1 MASGSADRTIKMWDI
16 RSHQLI
22 QVMPTP
28 FLLLP
33 SSFSLPFSSYLSL
46 PFPFVLLPSLFSL
59 LFTACY
65 LLPAALEGIKC
76 IDSSSI
82 YDIPF
87 EDMRDPGSLSGIP
100 HLSFHQNHCMLP
112 LLVRFNQSF
121 SFPFFHHTQHYGA
134 HTDGVTSIS
143 MHPVR
148 TTLVLSLLAPLSEI
162 TIHPSS
168 PASHLTPSN
177 YLPSPSPSSPPLSLP
192 PSLHCLSFPPS
203 TVSLPLPPLSLSLLP
218 SPQSGY
224 YLVSTS
230 RDSSIKI
237 WDLRE
242 GRLLFTLQ
250 VRAPC
255 SHVLLNALSYLSI
268 CCAFITT
275 AIPSLCL
282 YFQGIF
288 KLSNSMSIILKSFLF

>member
-1 MASGSADRTIKMWDI
+1 
-16 RSHQLI
+16 
-22 QVMPTP
+22 
-28 FLLLP
+28 
-33 SSFSLPFSSYLSL
+33 
-46 PFPFVLLPSLFSL
+46 
-59 LFTACY
+59 
-65 LLPAALEGIKC
+65 
-76 IDSSSI
+76 
-82 YDIPF
+82 
-87 EDMRDPGSLSGIP
+87 
-100 HLSFHQNHCMLP
+100 MLP
-112 LLVRFNQSF
+112 LLARFNRSF
-121 SFPFFHHTQHYGA
+121 SSPFFHHTQHYGA

-177 YLPSPSPSSPPLSLP
+177 YLPSPSPSSPPLSFP

-250 VRAPC
+250 VRTPC
-255 SHVLLNALSYLSI
+255 SHVLINALSYLSI

-275 AIPSLCL
+275 SLPSLCL

-288 KLSNSMSIILKSFLF
+288 KLSNYISILLKSFLFWNAFVTFSDNQGHVGAVNAAAFSQDGHFFASGDVQQIDSLPSLCGICHLEISEKADAGGRKSAITYSPYLPVLLPLLFYSRTLTSISPLLA